1 MAIHWCDPYLNTS
14 TGGIH
19 GTTTSGQ
26 SSGDGSYASP
36 WSLTEL
42 NNQTNYSGWSDGDEL
57 RFKGLAEDTF
67 FPPANSSTFKQNDQT
82 TDYSLRTDYNGY
94 YQNQIYFTSGDDY
107 KLVKLKQQDR
117 GAVTGKTFYYKH
129 HGSSSDRIRT
139 IVDDNTW
146 YPNLCPID
154 VSHGYIPLDD
164 RYQITVNMN
173 GGSNGEF
180 LRYITA
186 RIIITAGW
194 TSETQQNGITILDAN
209 STSVF
214 GSGCY
219 WGGNSVDHGT
229 YPAAVWDCPDTLI
242 ISKYRSSGTWITY
255 GAIVKFKAI
264 ADAGQNYSGWQIYSG
279 ASANANTSNMP
290 AGYNMGDISI
300 DSGVFCN
307 ISLYIYGAQNSA
319 HLTNPTVDI
328 PFWCD
333 YGADQSR
340 FRPYFD
346 GIIYKLK
353 EYYGYSCFKFDNN
366 QTPVIELE
374 DGWNLEI
381 SDNSPSG
388 FTFSTSL
395 SAEQRS
401 NIANNAVIGTR
412 GDSYFTLSG
421 GTWSYTQEASMT
433 LYQIFQGNV
442 VEGIKGVNT
451 TDKIFCSTGLFEQIQ
466 YSSLFQS
473 SAFIES
479 LDTKGV
485 TLEDTTISPINFTLS
500 AVYPWNLRLNV
511 RQEPGKMLPVTML
524 QPTSTGYAAML
535 YNSPNFNYKKAV
547 RFFTQTNGKTYV
559 DVVAY
564 DMPTFSNNVTFNAE
578 YTTTST
584 PGVTLNNKLYLYDTS
599 TQRFVQVANVS
610 GSVNGTTITCNT
622 TISSSTLTNK
632 AGLLIVAH
640 EFAKTSADVSE
651 VAYNS
656 VTIT

>member
-57 RFKGLAEDTF
+57 RFKGLAEDAF
-67 FPPANSSTFKQNDQT
+67 FPPANSSTFKQSDQT

-94 YQNQIYFTSGDDY
+94 YQPNIYFTSGDDR

-129 HGSSSDRIRT
+129 HQTSSDRIRT

-154 VSHGYIPLDD
+154 VSNGYIPLDD

-173 GGSNGEF
+173 GGSTGQF

-186 RIIITAGW
+186 RIVITAGW
-194 TSETQQNGITILDAN
+194 TSETQQNGITVLDAN

-214 GSGCY
+214 GSSTY
-219 WGGNSVDHGT
+219 WGGNTIDYGT
-229 YPAAVWDCPDTLI
+229 YRAPVWDCLDTLI
-242 ISKYRSSGTWITY
+242 ISRYTSSSTWRIY
-255 GAIVKFKAI
+255 GATIKLKSI
-264 ADAGQNYSGWQIYSG
+264 ADAGQNYSQIDINCG
-279 ASANANTSNMP
+279 ASANANTANMP
-290 AGYNMGDISI
+290 AGYNMGDVSI
-300 DSGVFCN
+300 DSLVTDNVSIN
-307 ISLYIYGAQNSA
+307 INAANRQI
-319 HLTNPTVDI
+319 HLTEPTVDI
-328 PFWCD
+328 QFWCD
-333 YGADQSR
+333 YGASQPR
-340 FRPYFD
+340 ITLYFD
-346 GIIYKLK
+346 GVIHKLK
-353 EYYGYSCFKFDNN
+353 EYYAYSCFTFSSNYV
-366 QTPVIELE
+366 PVIELV
-374 DGWNLEI
+374 DGWNLEVA
-381 SDNSPSG
+381 DNNPSG
-388 FTFSTSL
+388 FLFSTSL
-395 SAEQRS
+395 SDAQRS
-401 NIANNAVIGTR
+401 NIANNALVGTR
-412 GDSYFTLSG
+412 GDSYLTLSG
-421 GTWSYTQEASMT
+421 GTWSFTKEASMT
-433 LYQIFQGNV
+433 LYQIFSGNL
-442 VEGIKGVNT
+442 VEGIKGTNT
-451 TDKIFCSTGLFEQIQ
+451 TDKIFCSIGLFEQIQ
-466 YSSLFQS
+466 YNSLFQNS
-473 SAFIES
+473 GFIES

-485 TLEDTTISPINFTLS
+485 ALEDTTISPIEFTTNG
-500 AVYPWNLRLNV
+500 VYPWNLRLNV

-524 QPTSTGYAAML
+524 QPTSTGHAAML
-535 YNSPNFNYKKAV
+535 YNSPSFNYKKAV

-564 DMPTFSNNVTFNAE
+564 DMPTFSSNVTFNAE

-622 TISSSTLTNK
+622 TLSSSTLTNK

-640 EFAKTSADVSE
+640 EFTKTSADVSE

-656 VTIT
+656 VTVT

>member
-57 RFKGLAEDTF
+57 RFKGLVEDAF
-67 FPPANSSTFKQNDQT
+67 FPPANSSTFKQSNQT

-94 YQNQIYFTSGDDY
+94 YQPSLYFTSGDDH

-129 HGSSSDRIRT
+129 HNTSSDRIRT
-139 IVDDNTW
+139 IVNDGTW

-154 VSHGYIPLDD
+154 VSNGYIPLDD
-164 RYQITVNMN
+164 RYQITVNIN
-173 GGSNGEF
+173 GGSTGEI

-194 TSETQQNGITILDAN
+194 TSETQQNGITVLDAN

-214 GSGCY
+214 GSTCY
-219 WGGNSVDHGT
+219 WGTQTNHAT
-229 YPAAVWDCPDTLI
+229 YPAPIWDCLDTLI
-242 ISKYRSSGTWITY
+242 MSRYRSSGTWY
-255 GAIVKFKAI
+255 VFGAVVKFKAI
-264 ADAGQNYSGWQIYSG
+264 ADAGQNYSVWTMHSG
-279 ASANANTSNMP
+279 ANANANTANMP

-300 DSGVFCN
+300 DSLVAVNSQFN
-307 ISLYIYGAQNSA
+307 LYGAQNSP
-319 HLTNPTVDI
+319 HLTEPTLDI
-328 PFWCD
+328 SFWCD
-333 YGADQSR
+333 YGASQDR
-340 FRPYFD
+340 IYPYMD
-346 GIIYKLK
+346 NIKYKLK
-353 EYYGYSCFKFDNN
+353 EYYGYSCFAFGLSYA
-366 QTPVIELE
+366 PIIELA
-374 DGWNLEI
+374 DGWNLEVA
-381 SDNSPSG
+381 DNSPAG
-388 FTFSTSL
+388 FLFNSSL
-395 SAEQRS
+395 SAERRS
-401 NIANNAVIGTR
+401 NIANNALIGTR
-412 GDSYFTLSG
+412 GDSYLTLSG
-421 GTWSYTQEASMT
+421 GTWSFTKEASMY
-433 LYQIFQGNV
+433 LYYIFQYNV
-442 VEGIKGVNT
+442 VEGIKGTNT
-451 TDKIFCSTGLFEQIQ
+451 NDKIFCSTGLFEQIQ
-466 YSSLFQS
+466 YTSLFQNS
-473 SAFIES
+473 GFIES

-485 TLEDTTISPINFTLS
+485 ALEDTTISPIEFTLS
-500 AVYPWNLRLNV
+500 NVYPWQLRLNV

-564 DMPTFSNNVTFNAE
+564 DMPTFSSNVTFNAE

-599 TQRFVQVANVS
+599 TERFVQVANVS

-622 TISSSTLTNK
+622 TLSSSTLTNK

-640 EFAKTSADVSE
+640 EFTKTSADTSE

-656 VTIT
+656 VTVT